1 MDGGALSHRHE
12 QGRAPPRARSLR
24 DSRLPTVKSHVQ
36 SDKVAPRAEPLFE
49 RVHCERRRLACYSGV
64 SEQTALV
71 YEPASVEELAAVFA
85 AARQLGVRCTLRG
98 AGYSFHD
105 QAQSAGW
112 VVCTSRLNAFR
123 IDAEA
128 CELIAQPGV
137 RWGDVVAASEPLGLV
152 PRSVVTTSHTSV
164 GGTLSGG
171 CLSRFSPTVGK
182 EGSQVKRL
190 TLLTIEGELIECTPP
205 ASLDPRRWSREERA
219 FAAAI
224 GGLGMV
230 GCIVEAVIRLER
242 VCAPGAPLAV
252 WSRVSKIGQQSRL
265 ASRLLPRPNGPIA
278 ISAVLFP
285 GSDGRMGLFFES
297 SYVVTPRRRRM
308 LTHKSDAWLRT
319 ALEWGMR
326 VPALTSA
333 LWSVIYRCFR
343 EQTEFVDDV
352 PGFLFFMDGNVRAK
366 ALAQQ
371 AGIDLFTVQQT
382 FVLPAESHAR
392 ETGAAHAAR
401 LERECETF
409 LAGADTLFAQRA
421 LVPTVIDLLYLPAD
435 HCSYLSPTLGR
446 AGIAVSFAF
455 EVSREEV
462 DAIARALTTLCELCA
477 EVGGKT
483 YLVKNVF
490 VRSETLRA
498 MYGEGLDGFLSTRA
512 ELDPRSLLGSDLFS
526 RLGLDHPQASSH
538 SGTRARVRLDGDSE
552 APPTKRSRSVG

>member
-1 MDGGALSHRHE
+1 
-12 QGRAPPRARSLR
+12 
-24 DSRLPTVKSHVQ
+24 
-36 SDKVAPRAEPLFE
+36 
-49 RVHCERRRLACYSGV
+49 
-64 SEQTALV
+64 
-71 YEPASVEELAAVFA
+71 
-85 AARQLGVRCTLRG
+85 
-98 AGYSFHD
+98 
-105 QAQSAGW
+105 
-112 VVCTSRLNAFR
+112 
-123 IDAEA
+123 
-128 CELIAQPGV
+128 
-137 RWGDVVAASEPLGLV
+137 
-152 PRSVVTTSHTSV
+152 
-164 GGTLSGG
+164 
-171 CLSRFSPTVGK
+171 
-182 EGSQVKRL
+182 VKRL
-190 TLLTIEGELIECTPP
+190 TLLTIEGELLECTPP

-265 ASRLLPRPNGPIA
+265 ASRLLPKPNGPIA

-285 GSDGRMGLFFES
+285 GSSERMGLFFES
-297 SYVVTPRRRRM
+297 SYVVTRRRRRM

-326 VPALTSA
+326 VPALTST

-352 PGFLFFMDGNVRAK
+352 PGFLFCMDGNVRAK
-366 ALAQQ
+366 ALATQ
-371 AGIDLFTVQQT
+371 AGLDVYTVQQT
-382 FVLPAESHAR
+382 FVLPADSHPH
-392 ETGAAHAAR
+392 ETDAAHAAR
-401 LERECETF
+401 LERECEAF
-409 LAGADTLFAQRA
+409 LAGADTLFAQRG
-421 LVPTVIDLLYLPAD
+421 LVPTVIDLLYLPAE

-462 DAIARALTTLCELCA
+462 DAIGRVFTTLSELCA

-498 MYGEGLDGFLSTRA
+498 MYGEGLEGFLRTRA

-526 RLGLDHPQASSH
+526 RLGLDHPHASSQ

-552 APPTKRSRSVG
+552 VPSTKRSRSIA